1 MKLNELL
8 QLADSGR
15 ADSSR
20 QARAHQP
27 LPGEWKAFF
36 LKPARRALPGADADA
51 LWQFFSSKAG
61 QELSLTL
68 ADIDRLY
75 CIAGRRKRACTS
87 FPVSG
92 QERTNQERFRSSSI
106 KILDGTFDAAAPED
120 LPQLMR
126 HLPDQILSSRFTL
139 HPIELAA
146 MSLKRLIDISPYEE
160 KNEEAAVLLMDRILT
175 GAGFVPI
182 FITPENRAAFMN
194 ALCLSRRIC
203 DMEPLSRLTAEE
215 ILRQQRSLSSAL
227 LPPGQQQGQKL
238 PSRRSSS
245 SL

>member
-15 ADSSR
+15 SGISP
-20 QARAHQP
+20 QEKSEKSQQT
-27 LPGEWKAFF
+27 LPGEWKSFF
-36 LKPARRALPGADADA
+36 LKAAREALPGADADA
-51 LWQFFSSKAG
+51 AWQFFVSGAG

-75 CIAGRRKRACTS
+75 CIAGYHEHTRPSLPA
-87 FPVSG
+87 FG
-92 QERTNQERFRSSSI
+92 QEGTEGPEEELFRTSSM
-106 KILDGTFDAAAPED
+106 KILDGAFDAADPED
-120 LPQLMR
+120 LPQLMH

-146 MSLKRLIDISPYEE
+146 MSLKRLIDISPYEG

-182 FITPENRAAFMN
+182 LITPENREAFMD

-215 ILRQQRSLSSAL
+215 ILRQQRSLSSAP
-227 LPPGQQQGQKL
+227 LPPGQ
-238 PSRRSSS
+238 
-245 SL
+245 